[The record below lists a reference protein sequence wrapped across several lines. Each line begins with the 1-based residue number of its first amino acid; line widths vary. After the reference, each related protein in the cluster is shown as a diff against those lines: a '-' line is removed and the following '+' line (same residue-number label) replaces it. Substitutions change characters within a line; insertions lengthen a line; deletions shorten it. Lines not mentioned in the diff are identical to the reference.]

1 MECLVGGWFGEQV
14 SSSDC
19 WGHPQAGGPPG
30 PCSNRVIRRYF
41 PALYA
46 FSKTETKEDA
56 IY

>member
-1 MECLVGGWFGEQV
+1 MECLVGGWFGEQG